1 MLKEDV
7 MAIYVA
13 LGTATPEGVRYM
25 EDLQARHQKA
35 TEKAEAAGGKV
46 LASYALGGPYDY
58 LVVLDCPDHTTAL
71 KVLTAEAARG
81 NVRYET
87 YAAIPMAEF
96 AKAMAS

>member
-1 MLKEDV
+1 

-13 LGTATPEGVRYM
+13 LGKATPEGVLRHM

-35 TEKAEAAGGKV
+35 IERAEAAGGKV
-46 LASYALGGPYDY
+46 LASYAMGGPYDY

-71 KVLTAEAARG
+71 KVLTSEAGRG

-87 YAAIPMAEF
+87 YAAISMSEF
-96 AKAMAS
+96 AQAMAS